1 MEKNLNM
8 SNRDIIKRN
17 LTIALFAALM
27 AAGAFIRIPVGPV
40 PVTLTSF
47 FMLTAALLTGPVG
60 GLLSVLVYLL
70 IGTIGLPAFAGGSGP
85 AVFAGPTGG
94 FLIGYL
100 PAVFLCGRISADN
113 RSLIEKKIPARDI
126 IAVILGSLVLYAVGV
141 PWLKWRLELGWGGA
155 FAGGMLP
162 FLPGDALK
170 AAAAVI
176 VRQVLVRIA
185 GELLPSRLNLKTA
198 ESN

>member
-1 MEKNLNM
+1 M
-8 SNRDIIKRN
+8 SNRNAIKRN

-47 FMLTAALLTGPVG
+47 FMLLA
-60 GLLSVLVYLL
+60 GLLLGPAAGATSVAVYLL

-100 PAVFLCGRISADN
+100 AAVFVCGLISAGTEQISAG
-113 RSLIEKKIPARDI
+113 RFPLRDI
-126 IAVILGSLVLYAVGV
+126 LAVIAASLLLYAAGV
-141 PWLKWRLELGWGGA
+141 PWLKWRLGLEWSSALSA
-155 FAGGMLP
+155 GMLP
-162 FLPGDALK
+162 FLPGDLIK
-170 AAAAVI
+170 AAAAVLI
-176 VRQVLVRIA
+176 RQLLARRA
-185 GELLPSRLNLKTA
+185 SELLPDRGARTNSA
-198 ESN
+198 V